1 MKRIVK
7 LTENDLSRIVRR
19 VIKEQ
24 DDDDTEDFINHVRN
38 NRDQMN
44 VIKSDLKSK
53 SIFHIEG
60 ADTRTA
66 TRLLKNY
73 IKFNKGKARFIAIT
87 DCEGVDLSDID
98 FCEFPELN
106 IVNLMGTPNN
116 FEETQVECYVE
127 MKNDMYDF
135 TDKRMQ
141 ESKRRFKKR

>member
-7 LTENDLSRIVRR
+7 LTENDLTRIVKR

-24 DDDDTEDFINHVRN
+24 NDDDTEDFINHVRN
-38 NRDQMN
+38 NRDQMD

-53 SIFHIEG
+53 SIFYIEG

-66 TRLLKNY
+66 SRLLKNY
-73 IKFNKGKARFIAIT
+73 IKFNKDKVRFIAIL

-106 IVNLMGTPNN
+106 IVNLIGTPNN
-116 FEETQVECYVE
+116 FKETQVECYFE

-135 TDKRMQ
+135 TDRQMQ